1 MLKIISKN
9 NKKHIIL
16 LFVIAVCIVCSVFVF
31 VNKPTNASAGTY
43 VLVKSGVEVTSNFS
57 GGVQSTVVTADE
69 QGRVS
74 LYYEIHSDVRSV
86 AIEFIPDVPI
96 GTEITL
102 IDGNAKYFNDNVYSL
117 KTKTGGTLGSYKT
130 SLRFPCTSRSS
141 SEPEKP
147 LKYYNLPTERPVKL
161 HFVLDMPPE
170 FNSPFTVRL
179 LDEGDQI
186 PNVPDIQV
194 LPPQTKKADFTL
206 TSQPYFYNT
215 WSGTVYFNINVSVG
229 NFIGLELYDNYGEPV
244 EFPSG
249 TTVKVGDKYAS
260 VVDNYAY
267 ASLNSIGP
275 MQITV
280 SGLRYGT
287 YTFRVNVASLSRN
300 GFMDHESTTS
310 LTTNSITLNYNS
322 PIYSLKVVPSSGST
336 DRLIDSSGSTRLYFD
351 LQYQTTYTEYGIP
364 LFIDVYKKTG
374 SKYTTRIY
382 GWETSSLFSVYGNG
396 SSNIYITIPAG
407 TSPGTY
413 RIVFIMGEKQVYYN
427 VIVK

>member
-31 VNKPTNASAGTY
+31 VNKPTNAAAGTY

-86 AIEFIPDVPI
+86 AIEIIPDVPI

-117 KTKTGGTLGSYKT
+117 KTKVGGTLGSYKT

-194 LPPQTKKADFTL
+194 LPATTEIPSFIIWD
-206 TSQPYFYNT
+206 QPYYADG
-215 WSGTVYFNINVSVG
+215 WSGTVLMDIEVLTG
-229 NFIGLELYDNYGEPV
+229 NFIGIELLYDNGDPV

-267 ASLNSIGP
+267 ASLNQNGYVHI
-275 MQITV
+275 II
-280 SGLRYGT
+280 SGLNYGK
-287 YTFRVNVASLSRN
+287 YRFRVNVACLSNR
-300 GFMDHESTTS
+300 GFMDSESTVAEI
-310 LTTNSITLNYNS
+310 TNPINIYYNRPNS
-322 PIYSLKVVPSSGST
+322 YSLMVYPLNNV
-336 DRLIDSSGSTRLYFD
+336 RLINSSSSTRLDFELY
-351 LQYQTTYTEYGIP
+351 YQASTSVGIP
-364 LFIDVYKKTG
+364 LKVEVYKKTG
-374 SKYTTRIY
+374 NQYTQRIT
-382 GWETSSLFSVYGNG
+382 GWETSPLYPVYGNG
-396 SSNIYITIPAG
+396 NENVFVYVPAG
-407 TSPGTY
+407 VSPGTY
-413 RIVFIMGEKQVYYN
+413 RIVFSLGYKEIYYN
-427 VIVK
+427 FIIS